1 MKQNISIIWL
11 ILTLC
16 IMSSCFTETKREF
29 KFYISEVNMYVTT
42 FKRPGK
48 FYVLISPTRYE
59 TSLSDSID
67 YIELRIGAYANI
79 ILDSLD
85 NRNVFIEDYY
95 GDKKPKIHKVNY
107 NINLVES
114 NIFSK
119 QYFDN
124 HLAKKGYILMNLSTD
139 VYGIN
144 VAGKGIK
151 EENIWGD

>member
-48 FYVLISPTRYE
+48 FYILISPTRYE

-67 YIELRIGAYANI
+67 YIELRIGAHANI

-124 HLAKKGYILMNLSTD
+124 DHPKKRYILMGLSTGL
-139 VYGIN
+139 YGIN

>member
-1 MKQNISIIWL
+1 
-11 ILTLC
+11 
-16 IMSSCFTETKREF
+16 MSSCFTETKREF

-59 TSLSDSID
+59 TSLSDSIN
-67 YIELRIGAYANI
+67 YIELRIGAHANI

-124 HLAKKGYILMNLSTD
+124 DHPKKRYILMGLSTGL
-139 VYGIN
+139 YGIN

>member
-1 MKQNISIIWL
+1 MWL
-11 ILTLC
+11 TLTLC

-48 FYVLISPTRYE
+48 FYVLISPTGYE
-59 TSLSDSID
+59 TSLSDSVD

-95 GDKKPKIHKVNY
+95 GDKKPKIHKANY
-107 NINLVES
+107 DINLVES

-124 HLAKKGYILMNLSTD
+124 DYPKKRYILMGLSTGL
-139 VYGIN
+139 YGIN

>member
-1 MKQNISIIWL
+1 
-11 ILTLC
+11 
-16 IMSSCFTETKREF
+16 MSSCFTETKREF

-48 FYVLISPTRYE
+48 FYILISPTRYE

-67 YIELRIGAYANI
+67 YIELRIGAHANI

-124 HLAKKGYILMNLSTD
+124 DHPKKRYILMGLSTGL
-139 VYGIN
+139 YGIN